1 MILDKLLEFSDS
13 QGAITSSAVSTNVV
27 DLGAGPTLR
36 DLGAG
41 EIVWFVVQVDVTGT
55 GAGTLT
61 IQLVS
66 CATAAEFAAQ
76 TTPHIHYQSPAI
88 VGTDMV
94 AGDELVKVPLASSSF
109 LLAVDQQ
116 GAGYERFLGCNYTI
130 ASTVGAVKLS
140 AFLVKQPQTNIAYPS
155 GFTAS

>member
-1 MILDKLLEFSDS
+1 MILDKLLEFSDA
-13 QGAITSSAVSTNVV
+13 QGAITSSAASTNIV
-27 DLGAGPTLR
+27 DLGATPTLR

-61 IQLVS
+61 IQLLSDSV
-66 CATAAEFAAQ
+66 TTIQ
-76 TTPHIHYQSPAI
+76 TTPHIHYASPAI

-94 AGDELVKVPLASSSF
+94 AGDELVKVPLPTSSF
-109 LLAVDQQ
+109 LAAVD
-116 GAGYERFLGCNYTI
+116 AAAPGYERYLGVYYTI

-140 AFLVKQPQTNIAYPS
+140 AFLLKQPQTNIAYPS
-155 GFTAS
+155 GFVAS